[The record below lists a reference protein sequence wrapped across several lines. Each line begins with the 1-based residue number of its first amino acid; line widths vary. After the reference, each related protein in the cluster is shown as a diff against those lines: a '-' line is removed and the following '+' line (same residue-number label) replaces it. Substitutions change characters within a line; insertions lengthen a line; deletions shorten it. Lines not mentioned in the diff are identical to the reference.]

1 VDFLEGKH
9 FFSVNYKG
17 KYFLCNCIKMKA
29 GASFQP
35 EGIVRTSSVQ
45 SMFGEI
51 HVNDIKGA
59 HASRMANFT
68 FCVY

>member
-1 VDFLEGKH
+1 
-9 FFSVNYKG
+9 
-17 KYFLCNCIKMKA
+17 MKA

-35 EGIVRTSSVQ
+35 EGIVWTSSVQ

-51 HVNDIKGA
+51 HVNDFKGA

-68 FCVY
+68 FCVYWNVDVLKRQVNFIR